1 VQYVRSDADFLTRL
15 HWSVLVVDEAHRLK
29 NADSVVYSAFA
40 DLYTVDY
47 KYAARHLPERACVCH
62 LYVRLLLTG
71 TPCQNDIVELWSLL
85 HFLVIYHRERLWS

>member
-1 VQYVRSDADFLTRL
+1 M
-15 HWSVLVVDEAHRLK
+15 VDEAHRLK

-47 KYAARHLPERACVCH
+47 KYAAARCLSGRACVCH
-62 LYVRLLLTG
+62 MNVRLLLTG

-85 HFLVIYHRERLWS
+85 HFLVPHHRERLRP